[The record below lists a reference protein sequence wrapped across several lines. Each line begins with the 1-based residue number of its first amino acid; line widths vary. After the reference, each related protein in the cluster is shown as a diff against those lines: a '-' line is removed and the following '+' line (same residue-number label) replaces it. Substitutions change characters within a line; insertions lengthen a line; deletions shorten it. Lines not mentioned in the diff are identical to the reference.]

1 MTDLVAHLG
10 SLSNAVHGFVY
21 FADEAEE
28 QYSALGLTGNQQYFA
43 SRGAA
48 FGPVEPAIVT
58 ATFFNFNPA
67 RVEAALP
74 ACWEVASAEKIQQA
88 RMRAA
93 SNVLQQACPG
103 VNAAMIAEATSL
115 AQAMVDSVGDEGRA
129 LAAANRAVA
138 LPDDVWA
145 ALWQLITVIREWRGD
160 AHVAA
165 LTAAPVTAVEA
176 LVLHAAT
183 GQVPRVALQSTR
195 GWSDEAW
202 AAAVD
207 SLRQRGLVNAAGEFT
222 DDGRSFRDAIE
233 DQTNR
238 ASQPLVDGLGSERT
252 ERLCAL
258 LRPIRTA
265 LIEAGAFARLLGT

>member
-1 MTDLVAHLG
+1 M
-10 SLSNAVHGFVY
+10 
-21 FADEAEE
+21 
-28 QYSALGLTGNQQYFA
+28 
-43 SRGAA
+43 
-48 FGPVEPAIVT
+48 
-58 ATFFNFNPA
+58 
-67 RVEAALP
+67 
-74 ACWEVASAEKIQQA
+74 
-88 RMRAA
+88 
-93 SNVLQQACPG
+93 
-103 VNAAMIAEATSL
+103 NAAMIAEATSL
-115 AQAMVDSVGDEGRA
+115 AEAMVDSVGDEGRA

-138 LPDDVWA
+138 LPDDSWA

-202 AAAVD
+202 AAAVE
-207 SLRQRGLVNAAGEFT
+207 SLHRRGLVDAAGEFT
-222 DDGRSFRDAIE
+222 DEGRSFRNAIE

-252 ERLCAL
+252 EQLCAL
-258 LRPIRTA
+258 LRPVRTA
-265 LIEAGAFARLLGT
+265 LVESGAFARLRRG